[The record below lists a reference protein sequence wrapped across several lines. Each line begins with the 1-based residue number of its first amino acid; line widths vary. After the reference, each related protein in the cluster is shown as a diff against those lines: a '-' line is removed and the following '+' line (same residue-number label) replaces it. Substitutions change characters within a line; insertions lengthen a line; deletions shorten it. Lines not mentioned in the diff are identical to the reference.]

1 MAVKVQATGYVKL
14 INEMRVNGVREVV
27 TRVTVAGHLWN
38 SWSYDAKVFLLNRII
53 MKVTNNFFEF
63 DNGF

>member
-1 MAVKVQATGYVKL
+1 MKVQATGYVRL

-38 SWSYDAKVFLLNRII
+38 SWSYDAKVCLLKTRII
-53 MKVTNNFFEF
+53 MKVTNNLFEF